1 MNVTDEY
8 HKPRKHIQR
17 KEPAYY
23 LKLWTNKP
31 PHIPFGQLFE
41 DRKEY
46 VYARQVISRFKRGKL
61 VKSQMPMSQEGHR
74 LDALVGLPVDVH
86 STPWRCEVPPHWV
99 AKFKGT
105 VLSTNR
111 NGQLV
116 YRDPQGYFGLVI
128 HKRGSVQFAPYL
140 NVKTAWDRLEAYVK
154 DSLGEE
160 GGKLF
165 IEGLHKSGVQTHVA
179 FHTPGVSKFAVK
191 IPGIAT
197 IESDKTPWKDG
208 TSEVII
214 DTKDISNTLRGMNEV
229 MAKVLQNELAF
240 SNNQKAF
247 GENLKVH
254 LETIQVMK
262 GTTETMKDGLAQLS
276 DAARALTQAA
286 NHLGG
291 TPESATSQAAIE
303 APKEQP
309 QARPTLEGWTQ
320 PEPQYRPE
328 KSSNCIH
335 GWTPEIVEQNYGTGL
350 NCDRCSRVYSC
361 QVLDKAYELARQKA
375 KERKP

>member
-1 MNVTDEY
+1 MNITDEC
-8 HKPRKHIQR
+8 HKPRKYIQR

-31 PHIPFGQLFE
+31 PHVPFGQLFE

-74 LDALVGLPVDVH
+74 LEALGGLPVDVH

-105 VLSTNR
+105 VLSVNR

-116 YRDPQGYFGLVI
+116 YRDPQGYFGLVA
-128 HKRGSVQFAPYL
+128 HKNGGVQFTPYL
-140 NVKTAWDRLEAYVK
+140 NVKTAWDRLEVYAK

-165 IEGLHKSGVQTHVA
+165 IEGLHKSGVRTHVA
-179 FHTPGVSKFAVK
+179 FHTPGVAKFAVK
-191 IPGIAT
+191 IPGIAN

-214 DTKDISNTLRGMNEV
+214 DTKDIMNTLRGMNEMMNKV
-229 MAKVLQNELAF
+229 MQNELAF
-240 SNNQKAF
+240 SENQKIF
-247 GENLKVH
+247 GENLKMH
-254 LETIQVMK
+254 LTLIQ
-262 GTTETMKDGLAQLS
+262 
-276 DAARALTQAA
+276 ALTEAA
-286 NHLGG
+286 NRLGG
-291 TPESATSQAAIE
+291 TSESTTSRAAIE
-303 APKEQP
+303 APKEHP
-309 QARPTLEGWTQ
+309 PTGGTLEGWTHLESQ
-320 PEPQYRPE
+320 HPLEE
-328 KSSNCIH
+328 SSNCIH
-335 GWTPEIVEQNYGTGL
+335 GWTPEMVEQNYSTGL
-350 NCDRCSRVYSC
+350 NCDRCIRVHSC
-361 QVLDKAYELARQKA
+361 PVLDKAYGLARQNAEK
-375 KERKP
+375 RTP